1 MEKRRVLRFVA
12 AASAVT
18 GGVTLTGNV
27 VSASPLPSDNN
38 TNGQS
43 ILSNQRSMEK
53 GQVNSDVTLNLRV
66 RSDANTSSSILG
78 YLKAGDTFEITGT
91 RLTLME
97 RVDMSQR
104 ITLIKYLILMII
116 LQLHLRERQ

>member
-38 TNGQS
+38 LMG
-43 ILSNQRSMEK
+43 
-53 GQVNSDVTLNLRV
+53 NL
-66 RSDANTSSSILG
+66 
-78 YLKAGDTFEITGT
+78 F
-91 RLTLME
+91 
-97 RVDMSQR
+97 
-104 ITLIKYLILMII
+104 
-116 LQLHLRERQ
+116 

>member
-53 GQVNSDVTLNLRV
+53 GQVNS
-66 RSDANTSSSILG
+66 
-78 YLKAGDTFEITGT
+78 
-91 RLTLME
+91 
-97 RVDMSQR
+97 
-104 ITLIKYLILMII
+104 MIM
-116 LQLHLRERQ
+116 H